1 MVESASNVM
10 ALLSHDGNVLY
21 LNGTGRR
28 LLGID
33 EVEPRAVLLSD
44 LMFGKSER
52 EILSR
57 VSEIGEWCGDGALRH
72 QRTGA
77 AVPVE
82 AAFVALAS
90 EGDDSELLI
99 ALEARPGQEGNGN
112 GERRHSSHEIQAAR
126 MDSVARVVSGLS
138 RHFEDLLAAV
148 SGFSEVVVDRFEDE
162 DGLRDR
168 AERALKACQSTAGA
182 IQQLLSVRRGESIEP
197 AVTSSNDKVR
207 ETLKL
212 LGAILGEG
220 IVVQT
225 ELSPDPALVRADPA
239 QLEEVLIHLIVNARD
254 AMPDGGTITIR
265 TATVK
270 RDELPPSLP
279 GAPGSYVRI
288 SVADTGRGMDKETLS
303 LAFEPFFSSKE
314 RGAGL
319 GLASVYGIVS
329 RSGGHITADS
339 RPGAGATFAVYLPA
353 ADNPRQSRLHQRE
366 YPSP

>member
-1 MVESASNVM
+1 MVESASNIM
-10 ALLSHDGNVLY
+10 ALLSNKGDVLY
-21 LNGTGRR
+21 LNETGRQV
-28 LLGID
+28 LGID
-33 EVEPRAVLLSD
+33 EVEPGAVLLSD

-57 VSEIGEWCGDGALRH
+57 VSEIGEWRGNGALRN

-82 AAFVALAS
+82 AAFAALAQD
-90 EGDDSELLI
+90 GDDSELLI
-99 ALEARPGQEGNGN
+99 ALDARPGQEGNGN

-126 MDSVARVVSGLS
+126 MDSAARVVSGLS

-168 AERALKACQSTAGA
+168 AERALKACHRTAGA
-182 IQQLLSVRRGESIEP
+182 IRQLLSVRRGESLEP
-197 AVTSSNDKVR
+197 VVTSSNDKVR

-212 LGAILGEG
+212 LGAVLGED
-220 IVVQT
+220 IVLQT
-225 ELSPDPALVRADPA
+225 ELSSDPALVRADPA

-254 AMPDGGTITIR
+254 AMPDGGRITVR
-265 TATVK
+265 TETVK
-270 RDELPPSLP
+270 RDELPPSLS
-279 GAPGSYVRI
+279 GDHGSYVRI

-303 LAFEPFFSSKE
+303 LAFEPFFSAKE

-319 GLASVYGIVS
+319 GLAAVYGIVS

-339 RPGAGATFAVYLPA
+339 RPGAGATFDVYLPA
-353 ADNPRQSRLHQRE
+353 ADNPRQSRLYQQE